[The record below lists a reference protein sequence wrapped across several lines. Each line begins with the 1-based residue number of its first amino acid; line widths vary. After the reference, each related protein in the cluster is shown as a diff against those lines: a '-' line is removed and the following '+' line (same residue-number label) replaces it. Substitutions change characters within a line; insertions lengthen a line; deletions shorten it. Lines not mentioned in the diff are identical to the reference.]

1 MANKPIADEKERRE
15 GDVFASDESR
25 HLPSAAE
32 AKELFKQHM
41 PFDNE
46 TQLRRVYLQLAMRF
60 HPDKWPQDDR
70 ADATQL
76 FQAIGEAYQQL
87 LNPKGLPP
95 PSVRRVKTRAAIV
108 AERGDLS
115 ELRRLLAEDA
125 TRATEDDDN
134 RATPLMFA
142 ARGGSVAAAELLL
155 QHGADLQARNLGGWS
170 ALLFAALGDRVAM
183 VRFLLGR
190 GAKPSENDLLL
201 TAYRG
206 SAGSLEEMLKCYGS
220 DPAAVRRTG
229 DGKTLLHLVCDGMI
243 DTPRNDPERY
253 GRCLDILLRE
263 GLSVDVIDDKRGWTC
278 LQGFIGCE
286 MEWHS
291 ECYEESSAH
300 MSFLERLCRHGASPA
315 AKNRHGISALSIAA
329 DAGLDHVRDTL
340 RRCVVAQSQRLPRS
354 SL

>member
-1 MANKPIADEKERRE
+1 MANKPVGDERETRE
-15 GDVFASDESR
+15 GSTFASSVPP
-25 HLPSAAE
+25 HLPLATD
-32 AKELFKQHM
+32 AKDLFKPHM

-46 TQLRRVYLQLAMRF
+46 TQLRRAYLKLAMRF

-95 PSVRRVKTRAAIV
+95 PSVRRVKTRTAVV

-125 TRATEDDDN
+125 ARACEDDDN

-142 ARGGSVAAAELLL
+142 ARGGSVASAELLL

-170 ALLFAALGDRVAM
+170 ALLFAALGNRVDM
-183 VRFLLGR
+183 VRFLLAR
-190 GAKPSENDLLL
+190 GAEVRENDLLL

-206 SAGSLEEMLKCYGS
+206 SAGSLEEMLDQS
-220 DPAAVRRTG
+220 AADPASVRRMR

-243 DTPRNDPERY
+243 DTPRDDPERY
-253 GRCLDILLRE
+253 SACVDLLLRK
-263 GLSVDVIDDKRGWTC
+263 GLSVDVIDDKKGYTC
-278 LQGFIGCE
+278 LQGFVGCDT
-286 MEWHS
+286 EWHS
-291 ECYEESSAH
+291 EHYQESPAH
-300 MSFLERLCRHGASPA
+300 LSFLEQLCRHGASPT

-329 DAGLDHVRDTL
+329 DSGLDCVRSIL
-340 RRCVVAQSQRLPRS
+340 RRCVVAQSQHLPRS